1 MNTVLP
7 WSLLAFVTLNIKRG
21 RRFTLKVLVIG
32 GGGREHAIAKQF
44 SIAPSVTEV
53 FVAPGNDGMKNDAE
67 IVDIDANDFES
78 LVAFAKESAI
88 DLTFVGPEEPLAN
101 GIVDYFAENGLTAFG
116 PTKKAAQIE
125 GSKSFAKELMKKYNI
140 PTAAYGTF
148 TDAEKAKAFI
158 REKGAPIVVK
168 ADGLAAGK
176 GVIVA
181 TTLEEALE
189 AVDDM
194 IGKQRFGDSSSKV
207 VIEEFLDG
215 EEFSFMSFVHD
226 GKIYPMVIAQDH
238 KRAYDGDRGPN
249 TGGMGAYSPVPQI
262 SVDVVQESYEL
273 VVEPTV
279 KAMETEGTPFSGI
292 LYAGLILTEDGPKVI
307 EYNARFGDP
316 EAQVVLPRMASDFGE
331 FMTALMNGTS
341 YELVWNDD
349 EVLGVVIASKGYP
362 DDPIKGAT
370 LPDLDGLVEQ
380 GLHVYHA
387 GTKQQGE
394 DFIGDGGRVLLV
406 AATAETLKD
415 AQADVYHS
423 LRDLK
428 WDGFFYRTDI
438 GWRTFE

>member
-1 MNTVLP
+1 MNTELQ
-7 WSLLAFVTLNIKRG
+7 WSLQAFVTLNIKEAVI
-21 RRFTLKVLVIG
+21 LKVLVIG
-32 GGGREHAIAKQF
+32 SGGREHAIAKQF
-44 SIAPSVTEV
+44 SIAPSVTKV

-67 IVDIDANDFES
+67 LVDIDTNDFES
-78 LVAFAKESAI
+78 LVSFAKEQAV
-88 DLTFVGPEEPLAN
+88 DLTFVGPEDPLAN
-101 GIVDYFAENGLTAFG
+101 GIVDYFAANGLTAFG

-125 GSKSFAKELMKKYNI
+125 GSKSFAKGLMKKYNI

-148 TDAEKAKAFI
+148 TDAEEAKTFI

-181 TTLEEALE
+181 TTLEEALD

-194 IGKQRFGDSSSKV
+194 IGNQRFGESSSKV

-226 GKIYPMVIAQDH
+226 GQIYPMVIAQDH

-262 SVDVVQESYEL
+262 SVDIVQESYEK

-279 KAMETEGTPFSGI
+279 EAMKAEGTPFSGI
-292 LYAGLILTEDGPKVI
+292 LYAGLILTEEGPKVI

-331 FMTALMNGTS
+331 FMTALMGGAP
-341 YELVWNDD
+341 YDLVWNDD
-349 EVLGVVIASKGYP
+349 EVLGVVIASEGYP
-362 DDPIKGAT
+362 DGPIKGAT
-370 LPDLDGLVEQ
+370 LPNLDQLTEQ

-387 GTKQQGE
+387 GTKREGE
-394 DFIGDGGRVLLV
+394 AFIGDGGRVILV
-406 AATAETLKD
+406 AATAPTLKE

-423 LRDLK
+423 LKELK
-428 WDGFFYRTDI
+428 WDGFFFRTDI